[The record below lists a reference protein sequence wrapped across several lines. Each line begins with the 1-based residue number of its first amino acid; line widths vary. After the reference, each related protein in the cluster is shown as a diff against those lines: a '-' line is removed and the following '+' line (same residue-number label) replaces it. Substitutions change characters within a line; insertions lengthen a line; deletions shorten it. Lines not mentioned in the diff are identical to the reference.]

1 MDMDLLETFLT
12 AARTENF
19 RRAALLLHRSEAAVS
34 RQMHSLEQS
43 LGQALFVREGKRIRL
58 NEVGIE
64 FVPHARGVLDAWQAA
79 QEAALP
85 QARGGRLHLAV
96 SAMVAE
102 VYLPRHLAAWAQSH
116 PQVDL
121 DLEVLPSA
129 DIPAAVATGRVA
141 VGVGRHLVFFPGLAV
156 GRLWQSRL
164 ALVVGTPS
172 GDHDQAL
179 PTAGDLLQ
187 GGVLFTHSH
196 PGYWDELL
204 VTLRRHGYTPRA
216 VAVRQVAVTRRL
228 VEEGLG
234 ASLLPRVAVARELA
248 EGRMAEV
255 ELPGVPLPADSV
267 YLMVRRGSNP
277 PAVQD
282 WVDSLTQGRPL
293 PLGG

>member
-1 MDMDLLETFLT
+1 MDIDLLETFVT

-34 RQMHSLEQS
+34 RQMRSLEQS
-43 LGQALFVREGKRIRL
+43 LGQELFVRDAKRIRL
-58 NEVGIE
+58 SEVGVE
-64 FVPHARGVLDAWQAA
+64 FLPHARQVLNAWQAA

-85 QARGGRLHLAV
+85 QPLGGRLHLAV

-102 VYLPRHLAAWAQSH
+102 VYLPRHLGAWARSH
-116 PQVDL
+116 PEVDL

-129 DIPAAVATGRVA
+129 DIPAAVAKGRVA
-141 VGVGRHLVFFPGLAV
+141 VGVGRHLIYIPGLAV
-156 GRLWQSRL
+156 GRLWQTRL
-164 ALVVGTPS
+164 VLVVGTPS
-172 GDHDQAL
+172 GDHDQPL
-179 PTAGDLLQ
+179 PTAADLLN

-204 VTLRRHGYTPRA
+204 VTLRRHGYTPRP

-255 ELPGVPLPADSV
+255 ELPGVALPTDSV
-267 YLMVRRGSNP
+267 YLMVRRGSHP

-282 WVDSLTQGRPL
+282 WVDALTKGRPL

>member
-1 MDMDLLETFLT
+1 MDIDLLETFLT
-12 AARTENF
+12 AANTGNF

-34 RQMHSLEQS
+34 RQVRGLEQS
-43 LGQALFVREGKRIRL
+43 IGRELFVREAKHIRL
-58 NEVGIE
+58 SEAGIE
-64 FVPHARGVLDAWQAA
+64 FLPHARRVLDAWQAA
-79 QEAALP
+79 QESARP
-85 QARGGRLHLAV
+85 QGRGGRLHLAV

-102 VYLPRHLAAWAQSH
+102 VYLPRHLATWAKGH

-129 DIPAAVATGRVA
+129 DIPAAVSSGRVA
-141 VGVGRHLVFFPGLAV
+141 VGIGRHLIFLPGLAV

-164 ALVVGTPS
+164 VLVVGTPT
-172 GDHDQAL
+172 GDHDAAL
-179 PTAGDLLQ
+179 PTAADLLD

-234 ASLLPRVAVARELA
+234 ASILPRVAVARELA

-267 YLMVRRGSNP
+267 FLMVRRGSNP
-277 PAVQD
+277 PAVED
-282 WVDSLTQGRPL
+282 WVAGLTRGRPL